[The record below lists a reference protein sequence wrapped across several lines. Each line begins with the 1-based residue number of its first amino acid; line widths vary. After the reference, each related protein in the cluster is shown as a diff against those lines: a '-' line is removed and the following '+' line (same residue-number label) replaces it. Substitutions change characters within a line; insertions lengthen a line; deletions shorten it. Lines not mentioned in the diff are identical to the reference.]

1 MEYHFSKSN
10 FSLKNLLNQQQ
21 KQIKKIKKIHNVE
34 VYDKVQPRLMLVK
47 KKADKQNKYS
57 CIIYA

>member
-21 KQIKKIKKIHNVE
+21 KKQIKKIKKIHNVE
-34 VYDKVQPRLMLVK
+34 VYDKVQPRLMLV
-47 KKADKQNKYS
+47 
-57 CIIYA
+57 